1 MSCAFS
7 SAART
12 PKTPV
17 SFRSDTKRE
26 KNMSQIRAQ
35 QRPLYLLV
43 FHHASIGNT
52 SNPSLHLAPHP
63 PSKRRSPRQ
72 HTRPH
77 LKYPPPPPPISN
89 ENDAV
94 PRHRIPVQSRTRAP
108 AAPQCTHAL
117 PLQPA
122 GSPTAVTG
130 RHRRTDRRRTLH
142 PAPTR
147 TARILRQHRRRFSRL
162 PNSTVPPRRPA
173 LVRSTPGTSLVVAV
187 PRPQPLSRT
196 APPGRHAHHPIR
208 RLAAK

>member
-1 MSCAFS
+1 
-7 SAART
+7 
-12 PKTPV
+12 
-17 SFRSDTKRE
+17 
-26 KNMSQIRAQ
+26 MSQIRPQ

-43 FHHASIGNT
+43 FHHASIGKT
-52 SNPSLHLAPHP
+52 SRHQPASCSTSSQKKPQP
-63 PSKRRSPRQ
+63 PQ

-77 LKYPPPPPPISN
+77 LAYPPPPPPSSN
-89 ENDAV
+89 EHDAV

-130 RHRRTDRRRTLH
+130 RQCRTDRRRTLH

-147 TARILRQHRRRFSRL
+147 TARILRQHRRRFCRL

-173 LVRSTPGTSLVVAV
+173 LVRSPPGTSLVVAV
-187 PRPQPLSRT
+187 PRPQPISRT
-196 APPGRHAHHPIR
+196 APPGRHAHHTIR